1 MQARDALVSNVT
13 RLVVRAA
20 PDAVIIRQ
28 LAGPGAALA
37 GAGQNTSVISVLEN
51 TNVTLE
57 CRSLGGQP
65 PPRLAWTLPA
75 SLPSFSLA
83 ETVTNGS
90 AVSVISALVMR
101 ADSGKVVRCRASHS
115 ALAQPLETAHSIN
128 VLCEYPAAPL
138 RVSLD
143 IETRFHHLQ
152 WLLLFAFFQAKT
164 NIYE

>member
-13 RLVVRAA
+13 QLVVRAA

-37 GAGQNTSVISVLEN
+37 GAGQNSSVISVLEN

-83 ETVTNGS
+83 ESVTNGS

-101 ADSGKVVRCRASHS
+101 ADSGKLVRCRASHS
-115 ALAQPLETAHSIN
+115 ALPQPLETAHSIN
-128 VLCEYPAAPL
+128 VLCE
-138 RVSLD
+138 
-143 IETRFHHLQ
+143 
-152 WLLLFAFFQAKT
+152 
-164 NIYE
+164 

>member
-28 LAGPGAALA
+28 LAGPGAALAGAGA

-128 VLCEYPAAPL
+128 VLCEYPAHL
-138 RVSLD
+138 ELQSF
-143 IETRFHHLQ
+143 TRYR
-152 WLLLFAFFQAKT
+152 
-164 NIYE
+164 N

>member
-28 LAGPGAALA
+28 LAGPGAALAGA

-152 WLLLFAFFQAKT
+152 WWLLFQAKT

>member
-138 RVSLD
+138 RVT
-143 IETRFHHLQ
+143 EFH
-152 WLLLFAFFQAKT
+152 
-164 NIYE
+164 